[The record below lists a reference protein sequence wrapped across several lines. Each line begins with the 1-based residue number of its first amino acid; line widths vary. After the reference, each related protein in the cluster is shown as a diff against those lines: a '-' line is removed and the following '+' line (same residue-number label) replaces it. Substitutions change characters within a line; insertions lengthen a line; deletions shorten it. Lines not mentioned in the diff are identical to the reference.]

1 MAQQKKQWI
10 AIIMMFFLFAM
21 IAFVTN
27 LCSPMAVIVKN
38 QFHAS
43 SFAAQLGN
51 AANFI
56 AYLVMGIPS
65 GLLLKKLGYKK
76 TALLAIAIGML
87 GVFIQYMSGWDGIE
101 SFWVYLLGAF
111 IAGFCMCMLNTVVN
125 PMLNLMGGGGNKGNQ
140 LVQFGGV
147 CNSLA
152 AVAVTIIMGALIADA
167 AHAEIEDA
175 TPALMI
181 ALGIFAV
188 AFIVL
193 LFAKIEEPYEKE
205 DESEKANLTNEK
217 KSIFNGVFKFRHFCL
232 GILAIFLYMG
242 LEVGPPTYMLQYLTA
257 DTEEMI
263 SKKEAVLTNIED
275 KMAEDV
281 AVEFHKLSPGY
292 QETMDK
298 KRDVY
303 PATEEGKND
312 SIAVSELEEDIKK
325 TADHI
330 DKKVI
335 TKDIMHESEPGLM
348 MNATI
353 AGGIVAIYWFLMLIG
368 RLIGGMIGAKV
379 SSRAQVSFCAT
390 MSITLIL
397 LGIFLPKDITFNMP
411 GIEWDE
417 MKILWGETPISVL
430 CFILVGLFTS
440 VMWGGIFNMSVE
452 GLGKHTSIASGLFM
466 TMVFGGALLVP
477 LQGWV
482 ADISNSYIVSFII
495 PLACAAYILFYA
507 LIGSRVSKN
516 FKTQNAMNE

>member
-1 MAQQKKQWI
+1 MAQQKKQWV

-87 GVFIQYMSGWDGIE
+87 GVFIQYMSGWESIE

-147 CNSLA
+147 CNSMA

-167 AHAEIEDA
+167 AHAKIDDA

-193 LFAKIEEPYEKE
+193 LFAKIEDPEVDDDKESDKNNGEK
-205 DESEKANLTNEK
+205 SLLA
-217 KSIFNGVFKFRHFCL
+217 GVFGYRHFVL

-257 DTEEMI
+257 DTPEMI
-263 SKKEAVLTNIED
+263 SQKEDILDDIDDKLAEKIAVN
-275 KMAEDV
+275 
-281 AVEFHKLSPGY
+281 FHKLSDSYEDIMGKK
-292 QETMDK
+292 QE
-298 KRDVY
+298 VY
-303 PATEEGKND
+303 PATAEGLED
-312 SIAVSELEEDIKK
+312 SLEVADLENDIKK
-325 TADHI
+325 TADEI
-330 DKKVI
+330 KQKKLTKEVI
-335 TKDIMHESEPGLM
+335 HESEPGLM
-348 MNATI
+348 MAATI

-368 RLIGGMIGAKV
+368 RLIGGMIGAKI
-379 SSRAQVSFCAT
+379 SSRTQVTVCAT
-390 MSITLIL
+390 MSIILIL
-397 LGIFLPKDITFNMP
+397 LGMFLPKDITFDMP
-411 GIEWDE
+411 GIDWGNME
-417 MKILWGETPISVL
+417 ILWGETPISVL
-430 CFILVGLFTS
+430 FFILVGLFTS
-440 VMWGGIFNMSVE
+440 VMWGGIFNMAVE
-452 GLGKHTSIASGLFM
+452 GLGKYTSVASGLFM

-482 ADISNSYIVSFII
+482 ADIFQSYILSFII

-507 LIGSRVSKN
+507 LIGSRISK
-516 FKTQNAMNE
+516 KAKAAIDE